1 MRNTLT
7 VSTLHINFILN
18 FYINRK
24 RQEDWATLV
33 NHCCWPLGPDKFPSP
48 SRDNTIN
55 HPHKLFIWRK
65 LYKIADGQQQASWT
79 FYYSEVFIWRKNI
92 VAGCWWKCWNT
103 TRGGDNNSST
113 DINYMEQGPTS
124 RHYILHPHTHTP
136 TPLTSRA
143 WKEGY
148 PVLVGPKKIRPLW
161 PLCPNVMS
169 TYHLLKPV

>member
-1 MRNTLT
+1 MRNLTLT

-124 RHYILHPHTHTP
+124 RHYILHPHTHQHP
-136 TPLTSRA
+136 DQYLHRGPANSVSGGQRRSYVGLWLSSA
-143 WKEGY
+143 WTKE
-148 PVLVGPKKIRPLW
+148 K
-161 PLCPNVMS
+161 
-169 TYHLLKPV
+169 